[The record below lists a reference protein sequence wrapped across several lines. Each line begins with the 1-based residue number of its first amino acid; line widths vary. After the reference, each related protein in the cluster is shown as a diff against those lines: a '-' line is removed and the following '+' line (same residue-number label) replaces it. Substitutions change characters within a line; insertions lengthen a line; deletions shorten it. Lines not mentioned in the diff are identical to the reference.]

1 MSTVDQRI
9 AALSPEQRE
18 LLLRRLRERG
28 VTSADAPA
36 PPELPSIPEGV
47 DRLAPVAL
55 TDVQEAF
62 WLGRSGLFDLG
73 GCGANVYIEHEFPGL
88 VWPFAEDLDTA
99 LNKLIAR
106 QEILRT
112 VVLPSGRQQV
122 LAEPPAFAVEIEDLS
137 HKSDEEIEEHLRAVR
152 EEMRYAKAPVDR
164 LPLFQIV
171 LHQVK
176 DGMIR
181 LHARFD
187 AMLIDGSGRGALS
200 SELVLF
206 LVFTQ
211 GTFPPPAFTFL
222 DYARALEEF
231 RTTATW
237 QRARAYWLERVPSLP
252 AAPRLPLVRDL
263 TPEEVPRIHKRETSL
278 LGADAWGELCR
289 RAAGVGLTPTGVIT
303 AAFAETLRAWS
314 ANPAFTLGFGGSYRP
329 PIHPEIGSV
338 IGTFTTLHLLS
349 VEDDGATFVER
360 ARRLQSRITSD
371 VDHQEFSGLRALRE
385 YNRLTQS
392 GTRAT
397 LPIHFN
403 SVVEYGFQAQRA
415 AAGLATTGPA
425 AEASAAPAEE
435 VLEELAAVEAQGPAA
450 VEEESAPPPQPQRQ
464 QRPQIAL
471 NLTDIDLLISL
482 PQVVFLGI
490 TLQNPD
496 GGLDLITQA
505 FEEVLP
511 DGLVPALLAAYGG
524 LLTRLVDDE
533 TAWREE
539 RPLRAVLAAPAEPP
553 VRPLGDLA
561 AMPAAAAAAFAA
573 RAESAPAAPALITP
587 QGTVSYGELARRARE
602 LGDASGATPGADP
615 ASSLAAAAV
624 ACGLPAAPALSPGG
638 LAAALDLAERCGIG
652 PADRLLAAAPAGSE
666 LALFELFGAL
676 CHGAALVVPAPEA
689 ARDAG
694 RLATTAARE
703 RVTVWIS
710 PAGLLEAVVTA
721 GERDRKAA
729 PRALRLVL
737 AAGEA
742 MPVSLPGRLAA
753 LAPAARLWGV
763 WGIPEAPFAAA
774 GPLRTEVGGVLALT
788 ATPAPGVRLQVVD
801 SHLDP
806 RPEGVPGEL
815 CVSGPAVGGRL
826 LRTGERA
833 ALSAGGALTLLGGG
847 GEPLPARLGYGV
859 ELGRIETALGSHPA
873 VRAAAVA
880 WRTEGEPAGRL
891 IAWLV
896 PRGKGPDD
904 GELRKFLRDRLP
916 EHLVPVAFVRVAAM
930 PLTPDGRCDRAA
942 LATPPSPAAPPAE
955 WDEVETTLADL
966 WETVLGQRPQAL
978 TDDFFAAGGNSLTA
992 LRLLQQVAERWG
1004 TGVPPGELFAHPTL
1018 EGLAVCVRR
1027 SSRGLLGRLGT
1038 WARTRLPQFRPRS
1051 AAGSSKP
1058 QETGD

>member
-36 PPELPSIPEGV
+36 PPELPHIPEGI

-55 TDVQEAF
+55 TDVQEVF

-122 LAEPPAFAVEIEDLS
+122 LAEPPTFAVEIEDLS
-137 HKSDEEIEEHLRAVR
+137 HKSDEEIEEHLRGVR

-200 SELVLF
+200 GDLVSF
-206 LVFTQ
+206 LVYTQ
-211 GTFPPPAFTFL
+211 QPVEPPAVTFL

-263 TPEEVPRIHKRETSL
+263 APEEVPRIHKRETSL

-289 RAAGVGLTPTGVIT
+289 RAVRVGLTPTGVIT

-329 PIHPEIGSV
+329 PIHPGISGV
-338 IGTFTTLHLLS
+338 IGTFTTLHLLG
-349 VEDDGATFVER
+349 VEDGGATFVER
-360 ARRLQSRITSD
+360 ARRLQSRITTD
-371 VDHQEFSGLRALRE
+371 VDHQQFSGLRALRE
-385 YNRLTQS
+385 YNRLHQS

-425 AEASAAPAEE
+425 AAASAAPVEE
-435 VLEELAAVEAQGPAA
+435 VLEELEAVEAQGATN
-450 VEEESAPPPQPQRQ
+450 EGEDTPPSPRQ
-464 QRPQIAL
+464 QPQIAL
-471 NLTDIDLLISL
+471 TLTDIDLLISL

-490 TLQNPD
+490 ALQNPD
-496 GGLDLITQA
+496 GGLDLITQV

-511 DGLVPALLAAYGG
+511 EGLVPSLLAAYGG

-533 TAWREE
+533 AAWREE
-539 RPLRAVLAAPAEPP
+539 RPLRGVLAAPAEPP
-553 VRPLGDLA
+553 FRSPGDLA
-561 AMPAAAAAAFAA
+561 AVPAAAAAAFAA
-573 RAESAPAAPALITP
+573 RAESAPTAPALITP

-602 LGDASGATPGADP
+602 LGNAPGATPAD
-615 ASSLAAAAV
+615 ALADAAV
-624 ACGLPAAPALSPGG
+624 ACGLPAAPALSPGGG

-652 PADRLLAAAPAGSE
+652 PADRLLAVAPAGSE

-694 RLATTAARE
+694 RLAVTAARE

-742 MPVSLPGRLAA
+742 MPASLPDRLAA
-753 LAPAARLWGV
+753 LAPAAGLWGV

-774 GPLRTEVGGVLALT
+774 GPLRAEAGGVLALA

-815 CVSGPAVGGRL
+815 CVSGPTVGDRL
-826 LRTGERA
+826 VRTGERA
-833 ALSAGGALTLLGGG
+833 TLSADGTLTLLGS
-847 GEPLPARLGYGV
+847 GEPLPARLGYAV
-859 ELGRIETALGSHPA
+859 ELGRIETALGRHPA
-873 VRAAAVA
+873 VRSAAVA
-880 WRTEGEPAGRL
+880 WRTEGEPVGRL

-904 GELRKFLRDRLP
+904 DDLRKVLRNQLP
-916 EHLVPVAFVRVAAM
+916 EHLVPVTFVRLAAM
-930 PLTPDGRCDRAA
+930 PLTPDGRFDRAA
-942 LATPPSPAAPPAE
+942 LATPPPPAAPPTE
-955 WDEVETTLADL
+955 WDEVETALADL
-966 WETVLGQRPQAL
+966 WEAVLGQRPQAL

-1027 SSRGLLGRLGT
+1027 SSRGLLGRLSS
-1038 WARTRLPQFRPRS
+1038 WARARLPQFRPRS